1 MAQFNDLTTLNG
13 LFKDV
18 YASEIYNMIPSVAK
32 LQDIIKFIGRQYQE
46 GNQYVQPLVLQLE
59 HGISYGSPEDGAFD
73 LNASISGVVK
83 HARVRGAQLLLRTS
97 VAYDVLARSQNNA
110 GAFAQATKF
119 IVQAMTESMA
129 KKYEVEI
136 FYGQDNIGVIAS
148 VNDIAPT
155 APLVGGVATDGA
167 PQAALPGDLVSAADF
182 IVIEEGEWASGIFC
196 GAKGMKLDI
205 RNAADSAKIQTVTVK
220 AVDFDTRRIYTEE
233 DLLSSVIAGCILK
246 PYNAHGKQAAGLVK
260 IMSNV
265 GTLFEIDAS
274 QYELWK
280 GNVVSSVGVLDFEK
294 LTKFLSKP
302 IEKGLDK
309 DVVAIVSP
317 KTWASLMKDQAAL
330 RMFDQS
336 YSTKK
341 LENGTMAIEFY
352 SLNGKIEVHASTY
365 CKDGYA
371 FVFAPEEFARIGA
384 TDITFALPGMP
395 DQFLLQSPDKA
406 GYEMRCYVNAGLFT
420 KSIGKTLLLKGITH
434 A

>member
-1 MAQFNDLTTLNG
+1 MAQFNDLVSLNG

-18 YASEIYNMIPSVAK
+18 YAAEIHNMIPSVAK
-32 LQDIIKFIGRQYQE
+32 LQEIIKFVGRQYQE

-59 HGISYGSPEDGAFD
+59 HGVSYGSPEDGAFD

-83 HARVRGAQLLLRTS
+83 HARVRGAQMLLRTS
-97 VAYDVLARSQNNA
+97 VAYDLLARSQNNA

-119 IVQAMTESMA
+119 VVQAMTESMA

-136 FYGQDNIGVIAS
+136 FYGQSNIG
-148 VNDIAPT
+148 
-155 APLVGGVATDGA
+155 LVESSTSS
-167 PQAALPGDLVSAADF
+167 QF
-182 IVIEEGEWASGIFC
+182 VIEASEWASGIFC
-196 GAKGMKLDI
+196 GGKGMKLEI
-205 RNAADSAKIQTVTVK
+205 RNAADSAKLQDVTIS
-220 AVDFDTRRIYTEE
+220 AVDFETRTIKVEE
-233 DLLSSVIAGCILK
+233 VLDPAVIVAGSVIK
-246 PYNAHGKQAAGLVK
+246 PYKAHGKQAAGLVK
-260 IMSNV
+260 IMSNT
-265 GTLFEIDAS
+265 GSLFEIDAA

-280 GNVVSSVGVLDFEK
+280 GNVVDVGGD
-294 LTKFLSKP
+294 LTFALLVKHLAKP

-317 KTWASLMKDQAAL
+317 KTWTSLMKDQAAL
-330 RMFDQS
+330 RRFDS
-336 YSTKK
+336 SFSTKK
-341 LENGTMAIEFY
+341 SENGTMAIEFF

-371 FVFAPEEFARIGA
+371 FIFAPEEFARIGA
-384 TDITFALPGMP
+384 TDVTFALPGMP

-434 A
+434 ASDSAIAP

>member
-1 MAQFNDLTTLNG
+1 MAQFNDLVSLNG

-18 YASEIYNMIPSVAK
+18 YAAEIHNMIPSVAK
-32 LQDIIKFIGRQYQE
+32 LQEIIKFVGRQYQE

-59 HGISYGSPEDGAFD
+59 HGVSYGSPEDGAFD

-83 HARVRGAQLLLRTS
+83 HARVRGAQMLLRTS
-97 VAYDVLARSQNNA
+97 VAYDLLARSQNNA

-119 IVQAMTESMA
+119 VVQAMTESMA

-136 FYGQDNIGVIAS
+136 FYGQDNIGVVES
-148 VNDIAPT
+148 
-155 APLVGGVATDGA
+155 ATSD
-167 PQAALPGDLVSAADF
+167 S
-182 IVIEEGEWASGIFC
+182 IVIQAEEWASGIFC
-196 GAKGMKLDI
+196 GGKGMKLEI
-205 RNAADSAKIQTVTVK
+205 RNAADSAKLQDVTIS
-220 AVDFDTRRIYTEE
+220 AVDFETRTIKVEE
-233 DLLSSVIAGCILK
+233 TLDPAVIVAESKIK
-246 PYNAHGKQAAGLVK
+246 PYKAHGKQAAGLVK
-260 IMSNV
+260 IMSNT
-265 GTLFEIDAS
+265 GSLFEIDAA

-280 GNVVSSVGVLDFEK
+280 GNVVEVNGDLTFAK
-294 LTKFLSKP
+294 LVKHLAKP

-317 KTWASLMKDQAAL
+317 KTWTSLMKDQAAL
-330 RMFDQS
+330 RRFDS
-336 YSTKK
+336 SFSTKK
-341 LENGTMAIEFY
+341 SENGTMAIEFF

-384 TDITFALPGMP
+384 TDVTFALPGMP

-420 KSIGKTLLLKGITH
+420 KSIGKTLLLKKISH
-434 A
+434 SDDINIP

>member
-1 MAQFNDLTTLNG
+1 MAQFNDLASLNG

-18 YASEIYNMIPSVAK
+18 YAAEIHNMIPSVAK
-32 LQDIIKFIGRQYQE
+32 LQEIIKFVGRQYQE

-59 HGISYGSPEDGAFD
+59 HGVSYGSPEDGAFD

-83 HARVRGAQLLLRTS
+83 HARVRGAQMLLRTS
-97 VAYDVLARSQNNA
+97 VAYDLLARSQNNA

-119 IVQAMTESMA
+119 VVQAMTESMA

-136 FYGQDNIGVIAS
+136 FYGQSNIGVVES
-148 VNDIAPT
+148 ST
-155 APLVGGVATDGA
+155 
-167 PQAALPGDLVSAADF
+167 SSEF
-182 IVIEEGEWASGIFC
+182 VIEASEWASGIFC
-196 GAKGMKLDI
+196 GGKGMKLEI
-205 RNAADSAKIQTVTVK
+205 RNAADSAKLQDVTIR
-220 AVDFDTRRIYTEE
+220 AVDFETRTIKVEE
-233 DLLSSVIAGCILK
+233 VLDPAVIVAGSVIK
-246 PYNAHGKQAAGLVK
+246 PYKAHGKQAAGLVK
-260 IMSNV
+260 IMSNT
-265 GTLFEIDAS
+265 GSLFEIDAA

-280 GNVVSSVGVLDFEK
+280 GNIVDVGGD
-294 LTKFLSKP
+294 LTFALLVKHLAKP

-317 KTWASLMKDQAAL
+317 KTWTSLMKDQAAL
-330 RMFDQS
+330 RRFDS
-336 YSTKK
+336 SFSTKK
-341 LENGTMAIEFY
+341 SENGTMAIEFF

-371 FVFAPEEFARIGA
+371 FIFAPEEFARIGA
-384 TDITFALPGMP
+384 TDVTFALPGMP

-434 A
+434 ASDSAIAP

>member
-1 MAQFNDLTTLNG
+1 MAQFNDLTSLNG

-18 YASEIYNMIPSVAK
+18 YANEIHNMIPSVAK

-59 HGISYGSPEDGAFD
+59 HGVSYGSPEDGAFT
-73 LNASISGVVK
+73 LNSSISGVVK
-83 HARVRGAQLLLRTS
+83 HARVRGAQMLLRTA

-129 KKYEVEI
+129 KKYEVEL
-136 FYGQDNIGVIAS
+136 FYGQSNIGVVDTVDNS
-148 VNDIAPT
+148 
-155 APLVGGVATDGA
+155 GGAG
-167 PQAALPGDLVSAADF
+167 ADF
-182 IVIEEGEWASGIFC
+182 ITIAAAEWASGIFC
-196 GAKGMKLDI
+196 GGKGMKIDI
-205 RNAADSAKIQTVTVK
+205 RNAADTSLVQTVTIA
-220 AVDFDTRRIYTEE
+220 AVDFDTRKLTLEE
-233 DLLSSVIAGCILK
+233 DLAVGVAAGCILK
-246 PYNAHGKQAAGLVK
+246 PFGAHNKQAAGLVK

-265 GTLFEIDAS
+265 GSLFEIDAA

-280 GNVVSSVGVLDFEK
+280 GNVVGSIGELSFEK
-294 LTKFLSKP
+294 LIKNLAKP

-317 KTWASLMKDQAAL
+317 KTWTSLMKDQAAL
-330 RMFDQS
+330 RRLDSS

-341 LENGTMAIEFY
+341 LENGSMAIEFY
-352 SLNGKIEVHASTY
+352 SLNGKIEIHASTY

-371 FVFAPEEFARIGA
+371 FVFAPEDFARIGA
-384 TDITFALPGMP
+384 TDITFSLPGMP

-406 GYEMRCYVNAGLFT
+406 GYEMRCYVNSGLFT
-420 KSIGKTLLLKGITH
+420 KSIGKTLLLTGITH